1 MSVTARVRL
10 GVLGPQGLG
19 AGGRAPEGMALR
31 DLGRWAAKDVGMPHR
46 GLLGLGQERKGN
58 PKAQGQRLGP
68 QKGDSW
74 RED

>member
-1 MSVTARVRL
+1 M

-19 AGGRAPEGMALR
+19 PGGRAPEDMALQ

-58 PKAQGQRLGP
+58 PEAQGQRLGS
-68 QKGDSW
+68 QKGESR